1 MTVTT
6 TAATN
11 SAKDLLLS
19 RRSFLRVSATAAGG
33 MIVSLYLDLPLA
45 AQEAGQ
51 PKPKV
56 YPPDAFVHIK
66 PDGKIVIQV
75 NRLEFGQGVQTSLP
89 MILADEMDADWSQ
102 VVAELAPAA
111 DVYKDPL
118 FGIQM
123 VGGSGSIAHSFQQ
136 YRELGARTRAMLIAA
151 AADQW
156 KVPANQC
163 RTEASVVHGPGGRSA
178 KYADLAN
185 AAAHMPVPE
194 TVQLKNASDFRLI
207 GKKVRRLDS
216 RPKCDGS
223 LKFGLDLDLPGMKV
237 ALVARPPIFG
247 ASPKSVDDKAA
258 RSIPGVSDIF
268 EIPTISKGSAIAV
281 VADKFWTAKQAR
293 DRLRIDWDLSKVE
306 RADSVDL
313 FQKYKQLAGT
323 KGNVAMARG
332 DDKALDRI
340 APTSRIVAEYEF
352 PYLAHSPMEPLNTTV
367 RFDGDRAEVWAG
379 SQFQT
384 VDQMA
389 IAEVLGLKPDQ
400 ITFHTEMAGGGF
412 GRRATPD
419 SHVQRE
425 AAAIAKRLK
434 GTPVKLVWTREDD
447 VQGGYYRPMHVH
459 RVEIGIGADGMPAAW
474 RHVVVGQ
481 SLTAGTVFASLMI
494 KNGVD
499 ESAVEGTADTH
510 YDIPNFHV
518 SAHHPVVNVPV
529 LWWRSVG
536 HTHTAFVMETLIDE
550 LATRAKMD
558 PIAYRRK
565 LLKTDAKKLRAALT
579 LLEEKSAAWRTKL
592 PKGHAVGVA
601 CHEAFDTGVACAVDV
616 SIENNR
622 PRIHR
627 VTVAVDAG
635 LAVNPLTI
643 ESQFQAGLAFGVSQL
658 MAKGAITLK
667 DGYVEQS
674 NFDAYTPPYITDA
687 PVAVD
692 VHIVPSTE
700 KSTGCGEP
708 PVPVISPAVVNAL
721 SKLTGKR
728 YRALPLVTV

>member
-1 MTVTT
+1 M
-6 TAATN
+6 TAAIN
-11 SAKDLLLS
+11 SASDLLLS

-33 MIVSLYLDLPLA
+33 LIVFLYLDLPLA
-45 AQEAGQ
+45 AQEAAQ
-51 PKPKV
+51 AKPKV

-136 YRELGARTRAMLIAA
+136 YRQLGAKTRAMLVAA
-151 AADQW
+151 AAEQW
-156 KVPANQC
+156 KVPADQC

-178 KYADLAN
+178 KYADLAD
-185 AAAHMPVPE
+185 AAAHMPLAE
-194 TVQLKNASDFRLI
+194 TVPLKNPADFRLI

-216 RPKCDGS
+216 RPKCNGS

-237 ALVARPPIFG
+237 ALVAHPPVFG
-247 ASPKSVDDKAA
+247 ASPRSVDDKAA
-258 RSIPGVSDIF
+258 RSIPGVADVF
-268 EIPTISKGSAIAV
+268 EIPTVSKGTGVAV
-281 VADKFWTAKQAR
+281 VADKFWTAKEAR
-293 DRLRIDWDLSKVE
+293 DRLRIDWDLTAVE
-306 RADSVDL
+306 RPDSSQL
-313 FQKYKQLAGT
+313 WGKYKQLAST
-323 KGNVAMARG
+323 TGNVAVARG
-332 DDKALDRI
+332 NEKALDSI
-340 APTSRIVAEYEF
+340 AAANRIVAEYEF

-367 RFDGDRAEVWAG
+367 RFDGDRAEAWVG

-384 VDQMA
+384 MDQVA

-425 AAAIAKRLK
+425 AAAIAKRFA
-434 GTPVKLVWTREDD
+434 GTPVKLIWTRKDD
-447 VQGGYYRPMHVH
+447 VQGGYYRPMHMH
-459 RVEIGIGADGMPAAW
+459 RVEIGIGADGLPMAW

-481 SLTAGTVFASLMI
+481 SLLAGTPFAAFI

-499 ESAVEGTADTH
+499 ESAVEGTADTN
-510 YDIPNFHV
+510 YNIPNLHV
-518 SAHHPVVNVPV
+518 SVHHPMVNVPV

-565 LLKTDAKKLRAALT
+565 LLRPDARKLRGALD
-579 LLEEKSAAWRTKL
+579 LMEEKSVAWRNQL
-592 PKGHAVGVA
+592 PKGHAAGFS
-601 CHEAFDTGVACAVDV
+601 CHEAFGTGVACAVDV
-616 SIENNR
+616 SVENKR
-622 PRIHR
+622 PKIHR
-627 VTVAVDAG
+627 VTVAVDCG

-643 ESQFQAGLAFGVSQL
+643 ESQFQAGVAFGVSQL

-674 NFDAYTPPYITDA
+674 NFDAYTPPYIMDA

-700 KSTGCGEP
+700 KPSGCGEP

-721 SKLTGKR
+721 SRLTGKR
-728 YRALPLVTV
+728 YRTLPLVTV

>member
-1 MTVTT
+1 M

-11 SAKDLLLS
+11 SANDFLLS
-19 RRSFLRVSATAAGG
+19 RRSFLRVSGTTAGG
-33 MIVSLYLDLPLA
+33 LIVSLYLHLPLA

-136 YRELGARTRAMLIAA
+136 YRELGAKTRAILVAA
-151 AADQW
+151 AAEQW

-178 KYADLAN
+178 KYADLADT
-185 AAAHMPVPE
+185 AAHIPVPD
-194 TVQLKNASDFRLI
+194 TVPLKNAADFRLV
-207 GKKVRRLDS
+207 GKKIRRLDS
-216 RPKCDGS
+216 RAKCNGS
-223 LKFGLDLDLPGMKV
+223 TKFGFDLDLPGMKV
-237 ALVARPPIFG
+237 ALVAHPPTFG
-247 ASPKSVDDKAA
+247 ATPKSVDDKAA
-258 RSIPGVSDIF
+258 RSIPGVADIF
-268 EIPTISKGSAIAV
+268 EIPTISKGTAVAV
-281 VADKFWTAKQAR
+281 VADKFWTARQAR
-293 DRLRIDWDLSKVE
+293 NRLQIDWDLSKVE
-306 RADSVDL
+306 RADSSQL
-313 FQKYKQLAGT
+313 REKYKELAGT
-323 KGNVAMARG
+323 PGNVAVAQG
-332 DDKALDRI
+332 DEKALDSI
-340 APTSRIVAEYEF
+340 AAANRIVAEYEF

-367 RFDGDRAEVWAG
+367 RFDGNRAEAWAG

-412 GRRATPD
+412 GRRATTD

-425 AAAIAKRLK
+425 AAAIAKRFT
-434 GTPVKLVWTREDD
+434 GVPVKLVWTREDD
-447 VQGGYYRPMHVH
+447 VQGGYYRPMHAH
-459 RVEIGIGADGMPAAW
+459 RVEIGIGGDGMPIAW

-481 SLTAGTVFASLMI
+481 SLLAGTPFAAFAV

-499 ESAVEGTADTH
+499 QTAVEGISDTH

-518 SAHHPVVNVPV
+518 SAHHPTVNVPV

-558 PIAYRRK
+558 PIAFRRK
-565 LLKTDAKKLRAALT
+565 LLKPEAKKLRAALD
-579 LLEEKSAAWRTKL
+579 LMEEKSAAWRTKL
-592 PKGHAVGVA
+592 PKGHAVGFS
-601 CHEAFDTGVACAVDV
+601 CHESFGTGVACAADV
-616 SIENNR
+616 SIENQR

-627 VTVAVDAG
+627 VTVAVDPG

-643 ESQFQAGLAFGVSQL
+643 ESQFQAGVCFGLSQL
-658 MAKGAITLK
+658 VAKGAITLK

-674 NFDAYTPPYITDA
+674 NFDAYTPPYIADA
-687 PVAVD
+687 PMAVD

-700 KSTGCGEP
+700 KPSGCGEP

-721 SKLTGKR
+721 SRLTGKR
-728 YRALPLVTV
+728 YRTLPLVAV

>member
-1 MTVTT
+1 MTTMT
-6 TAATN
+6 KAAATSSN
-11 SAKDLLLS
+11 DLLLS

-185 AAAHMPVPE
+185 AAAQLPVPE
-194 TVQLKNASDFRLI
+194 TVRLKNASDFRLI

-258 RSIPGVSDIF
+258 RSIPGVADIF

-306 RADSVDL
+306 HADSVDL
-313 FQKYKQLAGT
+313 FRKYKQLATT

-332 DDKALDRI
+332 DDKELDRI

-481 SLTAGTVFASLMI
+481 SLTAGTVFASMTI

-499 ESAVEGTADTH
+499 ESAVEGTSDTH

-536 HTHTAFVMETLIDE
+536 HTHNAFVMETLIDD

-565 LLKTDAKKLRAALT
+565 LLKPDAQKLRGALD
-579 LLEEKSAAWRTKL
+579 LMEEKSAVWRSKL
-592 PKGHAVGVA
+592 PRGHAVGVA
-601 CHEAFDTGVACAVDV
+601 CHEAFGTGVACAVDV
-616 SIENNR
+616 
-622 PRIHR
+622 
-627 VTVAVDAG
+627 
-635 LAVNPLTI
+635 
-643 ESQFQAGLAFGVSQL
+643 
-658 MAKGAITLK
+658 
-667 DGYVEQS
+667 
-674 NFDAYTPPYITDA
+674 
-687 PVAVD
+687 
-692 VHIVPSTE
+692 
-700 KSTGCGEP
+700 
-708 PVPVISPAVVNAL
+708 
-721 SKLTGKR
+721 
-728 YRALPLVTV
+728 